1 MPVEQGATGRLHCG
15 TGRARGWCRRLTWY
29 VMQAGEGDGEER
41 FSPIERQ
48 RDLDR
53 FYELETLA

>member
-1 MPVEQGATGRLHCG
+1 
-15 TGRARGWCRRLTWY
+15 
-29 VMQAGEGDGEER
+29 MQAGEGDGEER